1 VGNALLTGIGG
12 AIVVVILLV
21 LALRL
26 ALRGDPLAASSGLFV
41 GFGVTWLGL
50 MARQAAT
57 GGWLDDAGPWLAL
70 GIIPLAVGVMLGALR
85 LVHWAKRPE
94 SLDM

>member
-1 VGNALLTGIGG
+1 MGNALLTGIGG

-41 GFGVTWLGL
+41 GFGMTWLGF

-57 GGWLDDAGPWLAL
+57 GGRIDDAGPWLAL
-70 GIIPLAVGVMLGALR
+70 GIVPLAVGALLGTLR
-85 LVHWAKRPE
+85 LVQ
-94 SLDM
+94 